1 MANQKESSFGSTVT
15 ISGILTSKQFE
26 TINNSVTDV
35 FFLIPAE
42 PINVIGTAEDS
53 PTEIDVRQIQLM
65 GNETMD
71 LFNKNISGKKSES
84 YW

>member
-1 MANQKESSFGSTVT
+1 M
-15 ISGILTSKQFE
+15 
-26 TINNSVTDV
+26 TDV
-35 FFLIPAE
+35 FFLISAE